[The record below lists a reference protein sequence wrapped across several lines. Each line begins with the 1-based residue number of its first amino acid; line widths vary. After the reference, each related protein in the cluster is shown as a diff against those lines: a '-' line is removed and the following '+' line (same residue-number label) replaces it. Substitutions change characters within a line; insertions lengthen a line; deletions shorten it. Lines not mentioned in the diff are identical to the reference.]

1 MDPYGKV
8 VSCITKNLDHIKVL
22 QVEESV
28 RFAQTL
34 EGFVCSTFTS
44 SVSNSSFVRQTL
56 QQTEAR
62 IISNFG
68 WGLTK
73 QIENH
78 GLNKFKTN
86 LQRVCFSICL
96 CWTLVISS
104 LVQGRC
110 ERSTEFVETISA

>member
-1 MDPYGKV
+1 M
-8 VSCITKNLDHIKVL
+8 

-28 RFAQTL
+28 RLAQTP
-34 EGFVCSTFTS
+34 EGFVVFHLHI
-44 SVSNSSFVRQTL
+44 VSPHLISFVRQTL

-86 LQRVCFSICL
+86 LQRV
-96 CWTLVISS
+96 S
-104 LVQGRC
+104 LAVPH
-110 ERSTEFVETISA
+110 SV